1 MMLIM
6 MILKMDIMILQ
17 MALTTLNVLPH
28 RYSQRGR
35 GSRGHC
41 WGTFG
46 KKFKIFVFNT
56 QLSKYGVAN
65 VQ

>member
-6 MILKMDIMILQ
+6 MILKTNDL
-17 MALTTLNVLPH
+17 ADGLTTLNVLPH

-56 QLSKYGVAN
+56 QLSKYGVSN
-65 VQ
+65 PNS